1 MNSADSTAVSEM
13 HLDSSK
19 LAMFRE
25 LREPGR
31 PDPVIELIEIF
42 ISQGH
47 ELLARAET
55 AVAQEDFRAAR
66 HAIHSLRGSAGNV
79 GAGRLASLAGGL
91 ETELEA
97 FHPRIDQSS
106 LDDLRGEF
114 SHVTTLL
121 EREKQAA

>member
-1 MNSADSTAVSEM
+1 MFSADSTLVSDK

-25 LREPGR
+25 LREPGH

-42 ISQGH
+42 IWQGH
-47 ELLARAET
+47 ELLGRAQT
-55 AVAQEDFRAAR
+55 ALGQGNFRAAH

-79 GAGRLASLAGGL
+79 GAVRLAALATKMEL
-91 ETELEA
+91 ALEA
-97 FHPRIDQSS
+97 SQPTWELSE

>member
-1 MNSADSTAVSEM
+1 MFSADLTRVSDK

-25 LREPGR
+25 LREPGQ

-42 ISQGH
+42 IWQGH
-47 ELLARAET
+47 ELLGRAQT
-55 AVAQEDFRAAR
+55 ALGQGNFRAAH

-79 GAGRLASLAGGL
+79 GAVRLAAIATKMELA
-91 ETELEA
+91 LEA
-97 FHPRIDQSS
+97 SQPTWEPSA

>member
-1 MNSADSTAVSEM
+1 MFSADSTLVSDK

-19 LAMFRE
+19 LSMFRE
-25 LREPGR
+25 LREPGQ
-31 PDPVIELIEIF
+31 PDPAIELIEIF
-42 ISQGH
+42 IWQGH
-47 ELLARAET
+47 ELLGRAQT
-55 AVAQEDFRAAR
+55 ALGQGNFRAAH

-79 GAGRLASLAGGL
+79 GAVRLAALATKMEL
-91 ETELEA
+91 ALEA
-97 FHPRIDQSS
+97 SQPTWELSE

>member
-1 MNSADSTAVSEM
+1 MFSADSTLVSDK

-25 LREPGR
+25 LREPGQ
-31 PDPVIELIEIF
+31 PDPAIELIEIF
-42 ISQGH
+42 IWQGH
-47 ELLARAET
+47 ELLGRAQT
-55 AVAQEDFRAAR
+55 ALGQGNFRAAH

-79 GAGRLASLAGGL
+79 GAVRLAAIATKMELA
-91 ETELEA
+91 LEA
-97 FHPRIDQSS
+97 SQPTWEPSA